1 MYTNLSH
8 LLIFYIDEENELTSY
23 FLGFSIYISNT
34 TDKTDG
40 QLCFKD
46 DNYTR
51 ATIPNPI
58 TIPCIHRGRYV
69 FYYNNRTHS
78 PIPVGYSTDVFT
90 GICELEVHGNKKD
103 LKIIVL
109 NKYMEFLI
117 YWSENM
123 LINLTR

>member
-1 MYTNLSH
+1 MIVHILSH
-8 LLIFYIDEENELTSY
+8 WSPFYIDEDNELTAY

-46 DNYTR
+46 NNYTR
-51 ATIPNPI
+51 GTIPNPI

-78 PIPVGYSTDVFT
+78 PTPVGYSTDVFT
-90 GICELEVHGNKKD
+90 GICELEVYGNKQK
-103 LKIIVL
+103 IVL
-109 NKYMEFLI
+109 NKYMYF
-117 YWSENM
+117 
-123 LINLTR
+123 

>member
-1 MYTNLSH
+1 MTA
-8 LLIFYIDEENELTSY
+8 Y

-46 DNYTR
+46 DYYTR

-78 PIPVGYSTDVFT
+78 PTPNGYSTDVFT
-90 GICELEVHGNKKD
+90 GICEMEVYGNKKRSVKNYFKQIHAYVLLNILD
-103 LKIIVL
+103 CKYAYQSDII
-109 NKYMEFLI
+109 KE
-117 YWSENM
+117 
-123 LINLTR
+123 